1 MNKHLNNWLDKV
13 EGLPEGTSNR
23 NIEKE
28 IERTKRDQPEFF
40 KELKKQGFEPAEHTD
55 DKTGEKFIGWSVN
68 K

>member
-28 IERTKRDQPEFF
+28 IKRQKISHCD
-40 KELKKQGFEPAEHTD
+40 GVHA
-55 DKTGEKFIGWSVN
+55 SVEDIIKCKDCSEDIDN
-68 K
+68 L